1 METNYDEQLLL
12 SQRVDENNE
21 QPIRD
26 QVLRIAV
33 YDEFKAYE
41 AYTAIMEKFGYVK
54 PFVNIREAEARHYS
68 ALIPLLEKYGVEI
81 PVNDWAQ
88 KIEVPNTFVE
98 CCELGVASEIRNIAM
113 YDNLLMYAQEEDI
126 RDVLY
131 RLQAASYNNHLPAFR
146 NCVINH
152 YTSQQNVN
160 GGFNQEE
167 LMQKL
172 GEYQGLFED
181 VMAGNVDQNK
191 LSEIFSKLNISM
203 IGGAA
208 FGAAVVAFL
217 NSYMENKQNKE

>member
-1 METNYDEQLLL
+1 MERNYDEQLLL

-21 QPIRD
+21 MPIRD

-68 ALIPLLEKYGVEI
+68 ALIPLLEKYGVEVPI
-81 PVNDWAQ
+81 NDWAE
-88 KIEVPNTFVE
+88 KIEVPNSFVE
-98 CCELGVASEIRNIAM
+98 CCELGVAGEIRNIAM
-113 YDNLLMYAQEEDI
+113 YENLLMYAQEEDI
-126 RDVLY
+126 KDVLY
-131 RLQAASYNNHLPAFR
+131 KLQAASYNNHLPTFR
-146 NCVINH
+146 NCVINY
-152 YTSQQNVN
+152 YTSQQNDT

-181 VMAGNVDQNK
+181 VMSGNVDQNK

-203 IGGAA
+203 LGGAA
-208 FGAAVVAFL
+208 FGAAAVAFL
-217 NSYMENKQNKE
+217 NSYMDKNKIKE